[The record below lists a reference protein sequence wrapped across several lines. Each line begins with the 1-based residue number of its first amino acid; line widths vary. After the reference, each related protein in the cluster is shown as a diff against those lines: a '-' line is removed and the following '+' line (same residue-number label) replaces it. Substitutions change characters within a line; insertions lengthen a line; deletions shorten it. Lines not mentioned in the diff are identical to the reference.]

1 MAKKVVIVGG
11 VAGGATTAA
20 RLRRLDENTEIVMIE
35 RGEYISFANCGL
47 PYYIG
52 GAIQERDALLVQT
65 VEGMSKK
72 FNMDIRNLSEVT
84 SIDRDRKVVEIKN
97 LATGETYEENYDV
110 LVLSPGASPI
120 KPPIPGI
127 NEADALFTL
136 RNIPDTDKI
145 KAYVDEQKPTKATV
159 IGGGFIGV
167 EMAENLWER
176 GVEVTLV
183 EMADQIMAPIDF
195 EMASILH
202 QHLREKGVNLV
213 LEDGVKSFEQNGKL
227 INLNSGKQI
236 DSDLIILA
244 IGVAPENKLAKEAG
258 LELGLRGAIRVNER
272 LQTADESIY
281 AIGDSIEVKDYING
295 QATHIPLAWP
305 ANRQGRIVADHING
319 IDSKYQGTLGT
330 SIAKVFDMTVAATG
344 NNEKTLKKLGIS
356 YDVVHVHPSSHAG
369 YYPGAFP
376 IALKLIFDRETGKIF
391 GAQAVSYDGA
401 DKRIDVLAAAIKGGM
416 TIFDLPDLEL
426 AYAPPYSSA
435 KDPVN
440 MAGYAAKN
448 IAEGLV
454 ETVQWHEINDILANG
469 GYLIDV
475 REPIERDM
483 GMIAGSVNIPL
494 GELRERLNEIPV
506 GQDIYV
512 YCQVGLRGYLATR
525 ILMQAGFKVKNLDGG
540 YKTYSCVYEPDAS
553 ENCGTPI
560 SDNGVAKRKAIEEVV
575 TGNAQVSAAVAERV
589 MAGHAQA
596 GTAVAERVAAASA
609 AVPPA
614 VTTTLDACGL
624 SCPGPIM
631 KVYKT
636 IGDMNDGEVL
646 EIHATDLGFAKD
658 IKAWCDK
665 TGNRLVSNKFEDKKF
680 KAQIMK
686 GNVVV
691 PVNAVATPAE
701 IPAAVPAPA
710 KNGATM
716 VVFSGDLDKAI
727 ASFIIASGAA
737 AMGKDVTLFFTF
749 WGLNILKRSDAPA
762 TEKDMM
768 AKMFSMM
775 MPKGAGNLPLSKMNM
790 GGMGAKMIKTVM
802 ANKNV
807 DSLETLMKNAMEAG
821 VKLVACGMSMD
832 IMGIA
837 KEELIDGVEIGGVA
851 AYLGDAEDS
860 GLNLFI

>member
-20 RLRRLDENTEIVMIE
+20 RLRRLDEQTEIVMIE

-52 GAIQERDALLVQT
+52 GTIQERDALLVQT

-84 SIDRDRKVVEIKN
+84 RIDRERKVVEIYDLN
-97 LATGETYEENYDV
+97 TGKTYEENYDV

-127 NEADALFTL
+127 DEAEALFTL

-145 KAYVDEQKPTKATV
+145 KAYVDEQKPKKATV

-213 LEDGVKSFEQNGKL
+213 LEDGVKSFENNGKL

-236 DSDLIILA
+236 ENDLVILA

-281 AIGDSIEVKDYING
+281 AIGDAIEVKDYING

-344 NNEKTLKKLGIS
+344 NNEKTLKRLGIS

-376 IALKLIFDRETGKIF
+376 IALKLIFDRETGRIF

-401 DKRIDVLAAAIKGGM
+401 DKRIDVLATAIKGGM

-454 ETVQWHEINDILANG
+454 ETVQWHEINDILADG

-483 GMIAGSVNIPL
+483 GMIDGSVNIPL
-494 GELRERLNEIPV
+494 GELRDRLNEIPTKEV
-506 GQDIYV
+506 YV
-512 YCQVGLRGYLATR
+512 YCQVGLRGYLASR
-525 ILMQAGFKVKNLDGG
+525 ILKQAGFNVRNLDGG
-540 YKTYSCVYEPDAS
+540 YKTYSCVFEPDAS

-560 SDNGVAKRKAIEEVV
+560 SDNGVAQRNAAMEEIAA
-575 TGNAQVSAAVAERV
+575 GAAQSSVGLAVEAAPVAP
-589 MAGHAQA
+589 
-596 GTAVAERVAAASA
+596 TAPAALPT
-609 AVPPA
+609 VK
-614 VTTTLDACGL
+614 TTLDACGL

-636 IGDMNDGEVL
+636 IGDMKDGEVL
-646 EIHATDLGFAKD
+646 EVHATDPGFAKD
-658 IKAWCDK
+658 IKAWCEK
-665 TGNRLVSNKFEDKKF
+665 TGNKLVSNKFEDKKF

-691 PVNAVATPAE
+691 PMNTMAAPVEVPTGV
-701 IPAAVPAPA
+701 PAAGSA

-727 ASFIIASGAA
+727 ATFIIASGAA
-737 AMGKDVTLFFTF
+737 AMGKEVTLFFTF
-749 WGLNILKRSDAPA
+749 WGLNILKRNDAPA

-775 MPKGAGNLPLSKMNM
+775 MPKGANDLPLSKMNM

-807 DSLETLMKNAMEAG
+807 DSLETLMKNAMDAG

-832 IMGIA
+832 LMGIS

>member
-20 RLRRLDENTEIVMIE
+20 RLRRLDENAEIVMVE

-52 GAIQERDALLVQT
+52 GAIQERDALLLQT

-84 SIDRDRKVVEIKN
+84 RIDRERKVVEIKN
-97 LATGETYEENYDV
+97 LKTGETYEENYDV

-127 NEADALFTL
+127 EETEALFTL

-145 KAYVDEQKPTKATV
+145 KAYVDEQKPKKATV

-202 QHLREKGVNLV
+202 QHLREKGMNLV
-213 LEDGVKSFEQNGKL
+213 LEDGVESFEQNGKL

-236 DSDLIILA
+236 ETDLIILA

-281 AIGDSIEVKDYING
+281 AIGDAVEVKDYING

-305 ANRQGRIVADHING
+305 ANRQGRIVADLING
-319 IDSKYQGTLGT
+319 IDVKYQGTLGT

-344 NNEKTLKKLGIS
+344 NNEKTLKRLGIS
-356 YDVVHVHPSSHAG
+356 YEVVHVHPSSHAG

-401 DKRIDVLAAAIKGGM
+401 DKRIDVLATAIKGGM

-440 MAGYAAKN
+440 MAGYVAKN

-483 GMIAGSVNIPL
+483 GMIEGSVNIPL
-494 GELRERLNEIPV
+494 GELRERLSEIPNKEV
-506 GQDIYV
+506 YV

-560 SDNGVAKRKAIEEVV
+560 SDNGIAKRKAAAEI
-575 TGNAQVSAAVAERV
+575 TAGSAEASVAVAEKGAPV
-589 MAGHAQA
+589 P
-596 GTAVAERVAAASA
+596 AVDAA
-609 AVPPA
+609 PPD

-636 IGDMNDGEVL
+636 IGDMKDGEVL
-646 EIHATDLGFAKD
+646 EIHATDPGFAKD

-691 PVNAVATPAE
+691 PVNTVAAPAE
-701 IPAAVPAPA
+701 IPAGIPAAPA

-727 ASFIIASGAA
+727 ATFIIASGAA
-737 AMGKDVTLFFTF
+737 AMGKEVTLFFTF
-749 WGLNILKRSDAPA
+749 WGLNILKRGDAPA

-775 MPKGAGNLPLSKMNM
+775 MPKGVNDLPLSKMNM

-802 ANKNV
+802 ANHNV
-807 DSLETLMKNAMEAG
+807 DSLETLMKNAMDAG

-832 IMGIA
+832 LMGIA